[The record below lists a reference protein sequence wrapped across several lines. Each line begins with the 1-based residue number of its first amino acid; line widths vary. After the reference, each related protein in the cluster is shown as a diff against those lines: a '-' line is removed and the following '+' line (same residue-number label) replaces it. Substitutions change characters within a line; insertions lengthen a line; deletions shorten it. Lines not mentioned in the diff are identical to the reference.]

1 MKKIT
6 NLFIFFLICYVGM
19 CAMLFFTQRS
29 LLYHPV
35 KNSTPP
41 TGWIALQKNNYIL
54 GIENKIQSNKTIVIF
69 HGNSQ
74 NASSKTHYEKMFP
87 NTKIIINEY
96 PTFGLN
102 NKNILNEITIR
113 EQAHELMTYVTENYN
128 PKNTLLIGESL
139 GTGVASLMAKEFDIP
154 QIVLITPYTSL
165 KEVAQ
170 FRYWF
175 APAKYLLKDNF
186 DNIANLTDYKG
197 KVLIVMAQNDNVIN
211 VKFAQT
217 LFDTLKSTK
226 QSILVENAGHSTWRN
241 FLTTPQKEM
250 LSFFIKNNT

>member
-1 MKKIT
+1 
-6 NLFIFFLICYVGM
+6 
-19 CAMLFFTQRS
+19 MLFFTQRS

-35 KNSTPP
+35 KNSAPP
-41 TGWIALQKNNYIL
+41 TGWLALQKNDYIL
-54 GIENKIQSNKTIVIF
+54 GIENNVQSDKTIVIF

-74 NASSKTHYEKMFP
+74 NASSKIHYEKIFP

-102 NKNILNEITIR
+102 NKKVLNELAIR
-113 EQAHELMTYVTENYN
+113 EQASELMRYVTENY
-128 PKNTLLIGESL
+128 KKEDILLIGESL

-154 QIVLITPYTSL
+154 QVILITPYTSL

-186 DNIANLTDYKG
+186 DNVENLTNYNG

-217 LFDTLKSTK
+217 LFNNLKSNK
-226 QSILVENAGHSTWRN
+226 QSIFVENAGHSTWRN
-241 FLTTPQKEM
+241 FLTSPQKEI
-250 LSFFIKNNT
+250 LSFFIK